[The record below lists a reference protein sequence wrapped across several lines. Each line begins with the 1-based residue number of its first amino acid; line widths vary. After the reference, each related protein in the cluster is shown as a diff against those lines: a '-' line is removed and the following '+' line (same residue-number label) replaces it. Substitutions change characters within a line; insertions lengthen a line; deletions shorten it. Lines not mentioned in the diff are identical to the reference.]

1 MTAAPVLVGSAL
13 AWNQTEKI
21 HWLAVSIA
29 LISGLLIQ
37 AATNLYNDGADHELG
52 NDGDDRLGPTRS
64 VASGIFTAHQVKR
77 AAILLF
83 SLSAVAGLY
92 LVYIGGVPILIL
104 GVLSILAGWGY
115 SGGPRPIAYT
125 PFGELFVVVFFGLG
139 AVGGTCWLA
148 GGFMEAKTIMVG
160 LSMGVFAS
168 AVLLVNN
175 FRDIECDTKAGRR
188 TLSIVIG
195 EKLSKRLY
203 VAFMLLPFILLPAII
218 HMAAHD
224 ALWLTYAV
232 LPASVYQ
239 CRRFVIGPPGKAFN
253 KILKRTGQTQLAYGI
268 LLSVGLVV

>member
-1 MTAAPVLVGSAL
+1 MTVAPVLVGSAL
-13 AWNQTEKI
+13 AWNQTENI

-52 NDGDDRLGPTRS
+52 NDGDGRLGPTRC
-64 VASGIFTAHQVKR
+64 VASGIFTAYQVKR
-77 AAILLF
+77 AAIILF
-83 SLSAVAGLY
+83 SLSAVSGLY

-125 PFGELFVVVFFGLG
+125 PFGELFVIVFFGLG

-148 GGFMEAKTIMVG
+148 GGFIEAKTIMVG

-175 FRDIECDTKAGRR
+175 FRDTECDTKAGRR

-195 EKLSKRLY
+195 ENSSKILY
-203 VAFMLLPFILLPAII
+203 VLFMILPFILLPAII
-218 HMAAHD
+218 NMTTHAAI
-224 ALWLTYAV
+224 WFTYAI

-239 CRRFVIGPPGKAFN
+239 CWRFVVGPQGKAFN
-253 KILKRTGQTQLAYGI
+253 NILKSTGQTQLAFGI

>member
-1 MTAAPVLVGSAL
+1 MQLASMRSKLIHWLIAIRPHTLTMTAAPVLVGSAL

-37 AATNLYNDGADHELG
+37 AATNLYNDGADH
-52 NDGDDRLGPTRS
+52 
-64 VASGIFTAHQVKR
+64 
-77 AAILLF
+77 
-83 SLSAVAGLY
+83 
-92 LVYIGGVPILIL
+92 IGGVPILIL

-195 EKLSKRLY
+195 EKLSKCLY